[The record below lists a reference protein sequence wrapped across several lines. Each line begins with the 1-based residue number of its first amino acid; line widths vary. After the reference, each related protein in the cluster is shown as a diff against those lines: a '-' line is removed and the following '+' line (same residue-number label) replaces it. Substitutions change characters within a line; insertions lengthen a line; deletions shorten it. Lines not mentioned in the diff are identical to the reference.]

1 MIFQRIFA
9 ANCQPFTKMPGPN
22 PIFPIGNL
30 WDFLGKQDRP
40 WEVIENYGTEYGKM
54 SVFWMFNQPGII
66 LNDAKL
72 IEEVLCSRTQD
83 FYKDEPCGALI
94 PVLTRSSPNIN
105 NGDDWRRT
113 RFSSPFTQPWIE
125 GWRQNQMPHL
135 VKFLRGW
142 CQRMNT
148 LTAATSVPLLNEL
161 QKCTF
166 DCFSIATVG
175 QQLSEV
181 AYQDF
186 MTLATEGS
194 QRMLGIKKSKPE
206 LKSKGVATRQRFL
219 RLLKDCYEKTA
230 SKPVDDAFDLLS
242 LSLRNQVPLSPD
254 ELSAEM
260 GNVYYGGCFSVP
272 STLVTML
279 YLLTQHPDE
288 LAKLIVAIRGINIDH
303 DYDALLGCAPL
314 DNALRETM
322 RLLPSVPIFSRR
334 VLPTD
339 GTELGGQ
346 FLPQNTNLFIS
357 SWLLQRSTQYWEQPL
372 VFNPDRWDN
381 GVAEANPLG
390 SDYFFPEG
398 RGPRICLGAEYS
410 MFFMKLV
417 IATLLQ
423 TSRFECGAGQTY
435 NAGQKFFFGVRMPAG
450 LRGRFEP
457 QNDR

>member
-1 MIFQRIFA
+1 
-9 ANCQPFTKMPGPN
+9 
-22 PIFPIGNL
+22 
-30 WDFLGKQDRP
+30 
-40 WEVIENYGTEYGKM
+40 
-54 SVFWMFNQPGII
+54 
-66 LNDAKL
+66 
-72 IEEVLCSRTQD
+72 
-83 FYKDEPCGALI
+83 
-94 PVLTRSSPNIN
+94 
-105 NGDDWRRT
+105 
-113 RFSSPFTQPWIE
+113 
-125 GWRQNQMPHL
+125 
-135 VKFLRGW
+135 
-142 CQRMNT
+142 
-148 LTAATSVPLLNEL
+148 
-161 QKCTF
+161 
-166 DCFSIATVG
+166 
-175 QQLSEV
+175 
-181 AYQDF
+181 
-186 MTLATEGS
+186 
-194 QRMLGIKKSKPE
+194 
-206 LKSKGVATRQRFL
+206 
-219 RLLKDCYEKTA
+219 
-230 SKPVDDAFDLLS
+230 
-242 LSLRNQVPLSPD
+242 
-254 ELSAEM
+254 M
-260 GNVYYGGCFSVP
+260 GNVYYGGCFFVP

-410 MFFMKLV
+410 LFFMKLV

>member
-1 MIFQRIFA
+1 MIFQSIFA
-9 ANCQPFTKMPGPN
+9 ANCRPFTKISGPN

-40 WEVIENYGTEYGKM
+40 WEVIENYGTQYGEM
-54 SVFWMFNQPGII
+54 SVFWIFNQPAII
-66 LNDAKL
+66 LNDAQL

-105 NGDDWRRT
+105 NGEDWRRT
-113 RFSSPFTQPWIE
+113 RFSSPFTQPWIGE
-125 GWRQNQMPHL
+125 WRQRQMPNL

-142 CQRMNT
+142 CERMNT

-161 QKCTF
+161 QRCTF
-166 DCFSIATVG
+166 DCFSISTVG
-175 QQLSEV
+175 QQLSQA
-181 AYQDF
+181 AYEDF
-186 MTLATEGS
+186 MVLATEGS
-194 QRMLGIKKSKPE
+194 HRMLGMTKPNPE
-206 LKSKGVATRQRFL
+206 LKSNGVATRQRFL
-219 RLLKDCYEKTA
+219 TLLKSFYEKAIT
-230 SKPVDDAFDLLS
+230 KIDDKSFDLLS
-242 LSLRNQVPLSPD
+242 LSLRKQVTLSAD

-260 GNVYYGGCFSVP
+260 GNVFYGGCFSVP

-288 LAKLIVAIRGINIDH
+288 LAKLVAAIRNIDIEH
-303 DYDALLGCAPL
+303 DYDDLLGCAPL

-334 VLPTD
+334 VLPSD
-339 GTELGGQ
+339 GTQLGGH

-357 SWLLQRSTQYWEQPL
+357 SWLLQRSTQYWKQPL
-372 VFNPDRWDN
+372 AFMPDRWNN
-381 GVAEANPLG
+381 GIAEANPLG

-423 TSRFECGAGQTY
+423 TSRVECGAGQTY
-435 NAGQKFFFGVRMPAG
+435 DAGQKFFFGVRMPVG
-450 LRGRFEP
+450 LRASFEP
-457 QNDR
+457 QKGN